1 MADRVRILQLDAT
14 TAAAS
19 FRKAAARQRGRADDL
34 TRIEIAQHNG
44 KEVAVQKPEAV
55 IATRNATLFEAIAQE
70 FEKAG
75 GQP

>member
-1 MADRVRILQLDAT
+1 MADRVRMIPFDAA

-34 TRIEIAQHNG
+34 TRIEVAQHSG

-55 IATRNATLFEAIAQE
+55 IAARTATLFEAIAQE

-75 GQP
+75 GAP